1 MSQQEEKQEIKI
13 PFEMNLRKPVK
24 VDKDTELEVL
34 TFNREPVAGD
44 FADMDPSKMKLGDM
58 LHVLSKV
65 TGQPRKTVIDKL
77 SAKDMF
83 AAIEVL
89 NNFLPD
95 SQTTGEEA

>member
-1 MSQQEEKQEIKI
+1 MSEQEEKNELTI
-13 PFEMNLRKPVK
+13 PFDIPLRKSVR
-24 VDKDTELEVL
+24 VDKDTTLESL

-58 LHVLSKV
+58 LHILSKV

-89 NNFLPD
+89 NRFLPD